1 MSGASCTFEVEVMS
15 IKDQLE
21 KIGACGM
28 GYPDLGLP
36 CIRPT
41 GHNSFHDCFALVESP
56 EGEVVGCYMQQ
67 DGKDWVTDRS
77 QFPTNIVTSTPL
89 FKERNKDGRVFSE
102 PKVAEATTDRR
113 GLVAH
118 SKGKS

>member
-1 MSGASCTFEVEVMS
+1 MREEA
-15 IKDQLE
+15 KQALE

-36 CIRPT
+36 CIRLK
-41 GHNSFHDCFALVESP
+41 GHSGFRDCFALVESE
-56 EGEVVGCYMQQ
+56 EGEVVGCFMQQ
-67 DGKDWVTDRS
+67 DGKQWVTDRS
-77 QFPTNIVTSTPL
+77 EFPGELATSTPL
-89 FKERNKDGRVFSE
+89 FKEKKIDGRVYS
-102 PKVAEATTDRR
+102 KLKGSAEEKAAVTDRR

>member
-1 MSGASCTFEVEVMS
+1 MREEAL
-15 IKDQLE
+15 QALE

-36 CIRPT
+36 CIRPK
-41 GHNSFHDCFALVESP
+41 GHGFQDCFALVESE

-67 DGKDWVTDRS
+67 DGKDWVTDPYD
-77 QFPTNIVTSTPL
+77 FPTELATSTPL
-89 FKERNKDGRVFSE
+89 FKEEKINGRVFSKLKGSE
-102 PKVAEATTDRR
+102 EKEEVTDRR

-118 SKGKS
+118 SRGKP